1 MAKRARRRTSR
12 RSGSKKSTSKR
23 GRAGATAKRRA
34 AGAKRTAAARRRTTK
49 QRPQARAAKRT
60 PRPRSRSVVAVS
72 ASGKMPRLD
81 RERRT
86 LQEQE
91 PISVPPSSLN
101 LDHSASAARTGRAEL
116 AEALR
121 EHNDMTPAITAGDVD
136 ANWEQAYFTGDEA
149 PGGDNPTP
157 DQDVVEDIGKA
168 VGLEYEDNEELKSTE
183 KVDRRDKHRWELD
196 PASAEDYKERK

>member
-1 MAKRARRRTSR
+1 MAKRARRRSAR
-12 RSGSKKSTSKR
+12 RAGSKKPTSKR
-23 GRAGATAKRRA
+23 ARARATAKRRA
-34 AGAKRTAAARRRTTK
+34 SGAKRTASVRTRSAK
-49 QRPQARAAKRT
+49 RRPQARAAKRT
-60 PRPRSRSVVAVS
+60 PRPRSRAVVAVS

-86 LQEQE
+86 LQEHE

-101 LDHSASAARTGRAEL
+101 LDRPASAARTGRAQL

-196 PASAEDYKERK
+196 PASAEDFKERK